1 MNLNQA
7 LWAFSLRYT
16 LFASLLIL
24 ILIYVAAADNR
35 SITNTAI
42 LRCQGYESA
51 MTEEIFRYV
60 TFALSRDYNEL
71 CKTEGEHPPTV
82 SNLPFPW
89 HVMTSAPFQATPL
102 PDLDMD
108 AFRAHL

>member
-1 MNLNQA
+1 MPHTGVTANKFL
-7 LWAFSLRYT
+7 YHT
-16 LFASLLIL
+16 LLAAREYNEKIIL
-24 ILIYVAAADNR
+24 CCSR
-35 SITNTAI
+35 
-42 LRCQGYESA
+42 QGFDEPQPA
-51 MTEEIFRYV
+51 R
-60 TFALSRDYNEL
+60 RDYNEL